1 LAAAARHSALLIFIL
16 IAGLPGFILPLL
28 ATWPR
33 LPALLPLAALRAS
46 ERFLA
51 RFKLAAH
58 RELFLVAVNLDLN
71 FFTRLHIANPGDE
84 ALNRLNLL
92 AIDFGDAVA
101 FLDAHLIGGR
111 IGEHA
116 NDSDALAAAVL
127 LNVHAE
133 AGVFLIAALRLAL
146 AVLLIILTAVLL
158 RVVAT
163 ILLVLLRLIL
173 PAAELT
179 ATRLREPR

>member
-1 LAAAARHSALLIFIL
+1 LVFIL
-16 IAGLPGFILPLL
+16 IAGLPGFILPLTTL
-28 ATWPR
+28 PR
-33 LPALLPLAALRAS
+33 LPALLRLAALRAG
-46 ERFLA
+46 EGFLA
-51 RFKLAAH
+51 RFELAAH
-58 RELFLVAVNLDLN
+58 RELLLVAVNLDLN
-71 FFTRLHIANPGDE
+71 FLSRFHIANPGDE

>member
-1 LAAAARHSALLIFIL
+1 
-16 IAGLPGFILPLL
+16 
-28 ATWPR
+28 
-33 LPALLPLAALRAS
+33 
-46 ERFLA
+46 
-51 RFKLAAH
+51 
-58 RELFLVAVNLDLN
+58 
-71 FFTRLHIANPGDE
+71 
-84 ALNRLNLL
+84 
-92 AIDFGDAVA
+92 
-101 FLDAHLIGGR
+101 
-111 IGEHA
+111 
-116 NDSDALAAAVL
+116 LAAAVL